1 MKINTVQRSRGA
13 VTSETDVR
21 RAVRGAVTSE
31 TDVRRAVSRSV
42 TSETDV
48 SVAKSRG
55 RGAENWLFRMSD
67 GSKVVSLIDQFNK
80 VLELGGIRRNARGE
94 TYSLYCLRHFYAVQM
109 LRSGRVGVFDIARN
123 MGTSVQIIEAYY
135 GKHATP
141 QVLATRLG
149 G

>member
-1 MKINTVQRSRGA
+1 
-13 VTSETDVR
+13 
-21 RAVRGAVTSE
+21 
-31 TDVRRAVSRSV
+31 
-42 TSETDV
+42 
-48 SVAKSRG
+48 
-55 RGAENWLFRMSD
+55 MSD
-67 GSKVVSLIDQFNK
+67 GSKVLSLIDQFNK
-80 VLELGGIRRNARGE
+80 VLELGGIRRSASGE
-94 TYSLYCLRHFYAVQM
+94 LYSLYCLRHFYAVQM